1 MKSSEMVAA
10 TDVPPKGS
18 SGVDLGQE
26 SNGAPSLEKQPK
38 LSAAELSVED
48 RVWFPEKR

>member
-18 SGVDLGQE
+18 NGDDRGQD
-26 SNGAPSLEKQPK
+26 SNETPSLEKQPK